1 MSDSG
6 GSFIDPG
13 YYEAQR
19 RNVNSQWA
27 AQTAANTY
35 GRFVSQQRGQRE
47 LNDMTKGFKQSFPGY
62 ASQFGQ
68 RGISQ
73 PGVSSGVMQRQ
84 MGQYVGDFNKQY
96 ARGTQDLTE
105 QLRQFDLQNT
115 QLSAQRTS
123 ALQDIKMQKA
133 REIAFAAQ
141 NIEALKQ
148 ILGGL

>member
-1 MSDSG
+1 MSDG
-6 GSFIDPG
+6 GIDPG

-35 GRFVSQQRGQRE
+35 GRFVAQQRGQRE
-47 LNDMTKGFKQSFPGY
+47 LNDMTRQFQQGFPNYSASF
-62 ASQFGQ
+62 AQ

-73 PGVSSGVMQRQ
+73 PGVQSGVMQRQ
-84 MGQYVGDFNKQY
+84 MGNYLADYNRTYQ
-96 ARGTQDLTE
+96 RGTQDLTE
-105 QLRQFDLQNT
+105 NLRQFDLQNT
-115 QLSAQRTS
+115 QLLAERNS
-123 ALQDIKMQKA
+123 ALSDLKMQKA